1 MRVVLDTDVVVA
13 AMRSPVGASAELV
26 RLARLGRVRLAASV
40 SLFIEYESVCTRQPH
55 LEAAGLA
62 SVDVALFL
70 DTLASVVEPVPIH
83 FLWRPQLH
91 DPADGLVLE
100 AAVNAGADALLS
112 FNLRHFQ
119 RAAERFGLR
128 VSQPGPFLHD
138 FLRGT
143 RS

>member
-13 AMRSPVGASAELV
+13 ALRSPVGASAELI
-26 RLARLGRVRLAASV
+26 RLARLGRVGLAVSV

-62 SVDVALFL
+62 PGDVAIFL
-70 DTLASVVEPVPIH
+70 DALAGVVEAVPIH

-91 DPADGLVLE
+91 DPADELVLE

-119 RAAERFGLR
+119 RAAMRFGLC
-128 VSQPGPFLHD
+128 VSQPGPFLQE
-138 FLRGT
+138 FLRGI